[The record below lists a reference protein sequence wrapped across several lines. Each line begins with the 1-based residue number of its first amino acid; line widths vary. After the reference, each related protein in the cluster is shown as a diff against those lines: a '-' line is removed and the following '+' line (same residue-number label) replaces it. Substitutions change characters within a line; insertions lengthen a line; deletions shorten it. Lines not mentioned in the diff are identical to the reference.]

1 MKKSTTWVIKI
12 NDILMQYFLKRKLM
26 QKIHDEQNI
35 NIRFLNKDRI
45 SNCLAKPYWSLRQKE
60 KPVIWSCLSP
70 ESRFF
75 YHNFCINFHL
85 FKYCTRILFKY
96 CTRILLILIIELF
109 NSPLHFAPK
118 MTALFKLSFSAF
130 KFTLVQALLIRKAAA
145 RVIQWNI
152 PFSKDVNSGE

>member
-1 MKKSTTWVIKI
+1 
-12 NDILMQYFLKRKLM
+12 MQYFLKRKLM

-60 KPVIWSCLSP
+60 KPVILILSF
-70 ESRFF
+70 SRISIFLF
-75 YHNFCINFHL
+75 ITIFCINFHS

-109 NSPLHFAPK
+109 NSPLNFAPK

-145 RVIQWNI
+145 RVIQWYI